1 MVSPDSDSESPHHG
15 PDRTRH
21 RLRIGECVIVTID
34 VASGAPAGDKCMASG
49 LTRCTRFWHENRC
62 GIGVPH
68 GEPCIAM
75 NWTKSKTLECGPV
88 DGPYFP
94 QAQGLGD
101 RMIRFFR
108 QQAVNWLFLMA
119 VCELAVLVASVFVAV
134 YLRYVAHPNPLIAYE
149 DHLWLHFA
157 RASCFAV
164 VIFLGMGAL
173 GLYQAHMRET
183 WFGVISR
190 QAVAFGLGSVA
201 LLVFYYVVPEARLG
215 RGVLGLALL
224 VAFVAV
230 ALFRTLFL
238 RIVDVDALKRRV
250 LVLGAGKRAAT
261 IFEKMRRRSDRR
273 GFSIVG
279 YVANNGET
287 AMVPQ
292 ELIVTLTGTLVDY
305 AEAERID
312 EIVVG
317 PDERRGGL
325 PMEQL
330 LDCRQAG
337 ISITELV
344 TFFERESGKVKLGL
358 AEPSWLVFSQGFDMT
373 PLRLLSKRTFD
384 IVAASAVLLMTW
396 FVMLLVALAI
406 VIESGWG
413 QPILYRQERV
423 GERGKVF
430 KLIKFRSM
438 RTDAEH
444 DGVARWASKSDDRV
458 TRVGR
463 FIRRARLDELPQL
476 WNVLR
481 GDMSIIGP
489 RPERPQ
495 FVNELAESIR
505 YYNLRH
511 CVRPGLAGWAQLRYP
526 YGASKEDASEKL
538 VFDLFYVK
546 NHNLLFDTLILLQTV
561 EVVLFGR
568 GVR

>member
-1 MVSPDSDSESPHHG
+1 
-15 PDRTRH
+15 
-21 RLRIGECVIVTID
+21 
-34 VASGAPAGDKCMASG
+34 
-49 LTRCTRFWHENRC
+49 
-62 GIGVPH
+62 
-68 GEPCIAM
+68 M
-75 NWTKSKTLECGPV
+75 NWTKTKPMDCEPIPGA
-88 DGPYFP
+88 YFP
-94 QAQGLGD
+94 QAQGLGE

-119 VCELAVLVASVFVAV
+119 LGELAVMVAAVFAAI
-134 YLRYVAHPNPLIAYE
+134 YLRYVTHPSPLNEYGAYE
-149 DHLWLHFA
+149 WLHFA

-190 QAVAFGLGSVA
+190 QAVAFGLGSIA
-201 LLVFYYVVPEARLG
+201 LLVLYYVIPEARLG
-215 RGVLGLALL
+215 RGVFGLALII
-224 VAFVAV
+224 AFVAV
-230 ALFRTLFL
+230 ALFRTGFL

-250 LVLGAGKRAAT
+250 LVLGAGTRAAT
-261 IFEKMRRRSDRR
+261 IFEKMRRRADRR

-279 YVANNGET
+279 YVANEGEPVR
-287 AMVPQ
+287 VPQ
-292 ELIVTLTGTLVDY
+292 ELIVVPIGSLVDY
-305 AEAERID
+305 AEAQKID

-337 ISITELV
+337 IGVTELV

-373 PLRLLSKRTFD
+373 PLRRLTKRTFD
-384 IVAASAVLLMTW
+384 VVAASLVLLMTW
-396 FVMLLVALAI
+396 FMMLLVALAI

-438 RTDAEH
+438 RTDAER

-481 GDMSIIGP
+481 GDMSVIGP

-495 FVNELAESIR
+495 FVAELAESIR

-538 VFDLFYVK
+538 KFDLFYVK